1 MILNKEEIKKIIPY
15 KEPFL
20 FVDGV
25 EEIKEN
31 KIFGLYQT
39 SKDDYYFK
47 GHFVDFKIMP
57 GVLIVEA
64 MAQLSTILLRKKI
77 GENHKDYHFLAYEV
91 KSVQFLKPIFPGDR
105 IEMEAEV
112 LAIYSLPDSETKI
125 ARIKAQ
131 AFVKEDLKCEA
142 RFSVV
147 IIKKEEFEKKYKGQ
161 IK

>member
-15 KEPFL
+15 QEPFL

-31 KIFGLYQT
+31 EIFGFYQT
-39 SKDDYYFK
+39 SKEDYYFK

-77 GENHKDYHFLAYEV
+77 GENHKDYHFLAYDV
-91 KSVQFLKPIFPGDR
+91 KSCQFFKPIFPGDR
-105 IEMEAEV
+105 IDMEAEI
-112 LAIYSLPDSETKI
+112 LAIYPIPDSDMKI
-125 ARIKAQ
+125 ARIKSQ
-131 AFVKEDLKCEA
+131 AFVKNDLKVEA

-147 IIKKEEFEKKYKGQ
+147 IIKKEDFAKKYG
-161 IK
+161 I